1 MHGWHKV
8 FLISFL
14 LLSLG
19 CSKDSNGADEN
30 NLPDTN
36 MGADPADDETPE
48 VPSLEER
55 IQSII
60 DTRVGFNKLV
70 GVSMS
75 VRVDGEERWSFTG
88 GPVTKEM
95 RFGIA
100 SITKTAVAASIMRL
114 GEEGLLSIEDP
125 ISDYLSLNNPNV
137 DPSITIYQLLTHQ
150 AGLRDYFVSPDIWPR
165 VEGNLET
172 AIPPIEIVDYIG
184 EPLFS
189 PGEQYEY
196 SNANF
201 LILGLVIEAVT
212 QKTVGEVM
220 REKFWAPLGLNAT
233 YFGANE
239 PVEGSIADPWRD
251 NDGNGTLENIA
262 ADFGPAYHSVF
273 YTAADIFTTAS
284 DLSMWAN
291 QLFNGD
297 AVSNASREKMLTF
310 IDLDDPIATGY
321 GLGIRRVILGN
332 RTTWGHTGGMRGYG
346 SFMFYDPISKV
357 SLAMLNNQSRS
368 ESGPLLRYE
377 VVEQTFLA
385 IFEALSQ

>member
-19 CSKDSNGADEN
+19 CSKDSNGADVN

-172 AIPPIEIVDYIG
+172 AIPPMEIVDYIG

-201 LILGLVIEAVT
+201 LILGLVI
-212 QKTVGEVM
+212 
-220 REKFWAPLGLNAT
+220 
-233 YFGANE
+233 
-239 PVEGSIADPWRD
+239 
-251 NDGNGTLENIA
+251 
-262 ADFGPAYHSVF
+262 
-273 YTAADIFTTAS
+273 
-284 DLSMWAN
+284 
-291 QLFNGD
+291 
-297 AVSNASREKMLTF
+297 
-310 IDLDDPIATGY
+310 
-321 GLGIRRVILGN
+321 
-332 RTTWGHTGGMRGYG
+332 
-346 SFMFYDPISKV
+346 
-357 SLAMLNNQSRS
+357 
-368 ESGPLLRYE
+368 
-377 VVEQTFLA
+377 
-385 IFEALSQ
+385 